1 MVNVV
6 CDTSFLMFLTS
17 KNIKNLSNI
26 EIEIGTIEF
35 VVPDLVVKELERVSQ
50 GTNIKKKLLQ
60 PILLK

>member
-35 VVPDLVVKELERVSQ
+35 VVPDLVVKELERISQ

-60 PILLK
+60 LIL

>member
-60 PILLK
+60 LIF